1 MCIRLP
7 VDSYEF
13 TALND
18 TLKVGDVVPIHVP
31 EELHMLVEKTTFGIG
46 APGEANGNA
55 ALKIRSIARPR
66 ATTNR

>member
-18 TLKVGDVVPIHVP
+18 TLKVGDVVPNATNSDAIFEYKPHFH
-31 EELHMLVEKTTFGIG
+31 EWATAL
-46 APGEANGNA
+46 PGG
-55 ALKIRSIARPR
+55 P
-66 ATTNR
+66 